1 MQRHCAGA
9 GASTGTGAGTGV
21 KRLLSSCLFWT
32 NTPLEH
38 THTHMHTQT
47 HSMTIHNGI
56 VRPKC
61 FLSYFAD
68 VCRKKVAANLTPPSP
83 AAPFAPSPPLLLP
96 PQSLYAPAQ
105 LSLFAES
112 SSQQINVNSQRQKL
126 LKNCGKSLHDKDLNL
141 LTNTRSNTLT
151 HAHTCT
157 HTNTS
162 MYIHTHAHTRVLG
175 FFFTLSLS

>member
-1 MQRHCAGA
+1 MFFILFRRRLPEKGSCQSHTPIPSS
-9 GASTGTGAGTGV
+9 ST
-21 KRLLSSCLFWT
+21 C
-32 NTPLEH
+32 
-38 THTHMHTQT
+38 
-47 HSMTIHNGI
+47 
-56 VRPKC
+56 
-61 FLSYFAD
+61 
-68 VCRKKVAANLTPPSP
+68 
-83 AAPFAPSPPLLLP
+83 PFPRLLLP

-157 HTNTS
+157 HTN